1 MEYRRSQ
8 SLGVIKCPCG
18 KEIKKGEY
26 GFVPVVQHENK
37 IKFER
42 TVCENCKNIKDQDGS
57 FQPDPVARKG
67 GLVSMNRNFVDKDSY
82 GESLEH
88 DEAIGKPAQLKMVSK
103 VTQETVIFCPNC
115 DDEEPE
121 CHICGDFF
129 EENEAFYCNQEKPV
143 ADRHTCKPC
152 MIKALGIRKVL
163 K

>member
-1 MEYRRSQ
+1 
-8 SLGVIKCPCG
+8 
-18 KEIKKGEY
+18 
-26 GFVPVVQHENK
+26 
-37 IKFER
+37 
-42 TVCENCKNIKDQDGS
+42 
-57 FQPDPVARKG
+57 
-67 GLVSMNRNFVDKDSY
+67 MNRNFVDKDSY

-88 DEAIGKPAQLKMVSK
+88 DEAIGKPAQFKMVSK
-103 VTQETVIFCPNC
+103 VTQETVVFCPNC

-152 MIKALGIRKVL
+152 MIKELGIRKVL